1 MDGSKDITTSLSVSV
16 PLKLTDG
23 SSSVDSTEYQRVI
36 GAL

>member
-1 MDGSKDITTSLSVSV
+1 MDGSKDITTPLSVSV

-23 SSSVDSTEYQRVI
+23 SSSVDSTEYRQVI